1 LSFFNELKRRNV
13 FRVAI
18 GYIVSSWLLAQVA
31 DLVLENIGA
40 PDWVMQTI
48 LLVLALGFPVVVFFS
63 WAYEV
68 TPEGIKRESE
78 VDRSQSIMHHTGR
91 KLDRAI
97 TAVLIVALA
106 YFAYDK
112 FVLSA
117 ERDADLVEATT
128 QAATEQV
135 ETEQEESAE
144 PDKSIAVLPF
154 VNMSS
159 DPEQEYF
166 SDGISEELLNL
177 LTKIPGLRV
186 IARTSSFSFKGQDV
200 SVAEIA
206 ETLNVAHVLEGSVRK
221 SGNQVRIT
229 AQLIRASD
237 SSHLW
242 SVRYD
247 RELEDVFAVQDEI
260 AATVVAKLKVTLFG
274 PTPKIV
280 ETDPAAY
287 DLLLR
292 ARQLFRQFTPEAA
305 KQAAIVYQQALAI
318 DPDYAQAWSEMA
330 ALYKI
335 GTSEVGYFS
344 LEEGF
349 SLAREAAERALV
361 IDPDLAEPHAT
372 LGMIELSHK
381 RDLKAAVRHFE
392 RAMELEP
399 NNLDILVEA
408 HQLLCI
414 LDRPRPLNSL
424 AIEKLKVSIDPVN
437 EWNHLELALA
447 YSGAEQFD
455 GALLSARTAQSLS
468 PKMPIVSMAIGNV
481 LMREGELEA
490 ALGEFNQETHE
501 GYRLM
506 GQSMAY
512 FALGQ
517 LAQSDAALT
526 ELAEKYD
533 KVAAIQ
539 VAMVL
544 AYREEFDRAF
554 RWLDKADQY
563 NDAGLMSVNCFSELE
578 NLHDDPR
585 WLQFQKRIGVAPE
598 QVNAIE
604 FTVSLP
610 E

>member
-1 LSFFNELKRRNV
+1 LRLFKELQRRNV

-128 QAATEQV
+128 QAVTEQA

-144 PDKSIAVLPF
+144 PDRSIAVLPF

-247 RELEDVFAVQDEI
+247 RELEDVFAIQDEI

-274 PTPKIV
+274 PTPTIV

-292 ARQLFRQFTPEAA
+292 ARQLNRQFTPEAVE
-305 KQAAIVYQQALAI
+305 QAAIVYQQALAV
-318 DPDYAQAWSEMA
+318 DPDYAQSWSELA
-330 ALYKI
+330 SLYEV
-335 GTSEVGYFS
+335 GTSDAGYFS
-344 LEEGF
+344 PEKGF
-349 SLAREAAERALV
+349 TLAREAAERALA
-361 IDPDLAEPHAT
+361 IDPDLASPHAV
-372 LGMIELSHK
+372 LGKIEGNHNN
-381 RDLKAAVRHFE
+381 DLKAAVQHFE

-399 NNLDILVEA
+399 NNLDILGNA
-408 HQLLCI
+408 YQLLCA
-414 LDRPRPLNSL
+414 LDRPRPLDFI
-424 AIEKLKVSIDPVN
+424 AIAKLYVSNDPVN
-437 EWNHLELALA
+437 EWNHFVLALA
-447 YSGAEQFD
+447 YSGAKQFD
-455 GALLSARTAQSLS
+455 EALLSARTAQSLS
-468 PKMPIVSMAIGNV
+468 PKMPIVSMAIGNF

-563 NDAGLMSVNCFSELE
+563 NDAGLMNVNCLSEFE

-598 QVNAIE
+598 QVDAIE

-610 E
+610 Q